1 MSKQKGIVNE
11 ENLEKEAPLLHSIP
25 KRSPFTVPD
34 GYFDGLPSSILEKCR
49 EVTSAPPAFSKIFW
63 LFRPQW
69 MMAVFVCAICLGF
82 FFRNTSQN
90 VTLETLTSEVSDSAI
105 YNHLQNNIEN
115 VDVNSLADAVQGE
128 TFTVQP
134 ATEDTTGQEE
144 INYLINHNV
153 DASDIENE
161 L

>member
-1 MSKQKGIVNE
+1 MSKQNSILNE

-25 KRSPFTVPD
+25 KRNPFTVPE
-34 GYFDGLPSSILEKCR
+34 GYFDGLPVDILDKCR
-49 EVTSAPPAFSKIFW
+49 ETTKMPAVSKIFW

-69 MMAVFVCAICLGF
+69 MMAVFVCAVCLGF
-82 FFRNTSQN
+82 LFRNNTPPSFESLASQ
-90 VTLETLTSEVSDSAI
+90 VSDSAI
-105 YNHLQNNIEN
+105 YNNLQNNIDF
-115 VDVNSLADAVQGE
+115 VDVSSLEDAVQSE
-128 TFTVQP
+128 SAFTQP
-134 ATEDTTGQEE
+134 AQSDTASDQQDE